1 MKEIENVKEEDR
13 QEIQRNMQ
21 ELKEEI
27 QQGKLFQKFNEC
39 RNTESG

>member
-27 QQGKLFQKFNEC
+27 QQGKLFQ
-39 RNTESG
+39 